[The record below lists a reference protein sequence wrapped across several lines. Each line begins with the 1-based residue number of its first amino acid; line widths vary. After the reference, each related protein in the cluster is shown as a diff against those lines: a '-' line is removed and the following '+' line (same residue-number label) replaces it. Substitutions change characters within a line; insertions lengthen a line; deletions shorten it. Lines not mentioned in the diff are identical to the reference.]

1 MRGLKWVACWARFYY
16 NLIHGGEN
24 GALSQRSEKTV
35 MYTYELKQQLFSSPE
50 PKTQRLGL

>member
-1 MRGLKWVACWARFYY
+1 MACCARFYY
-16 NLIHGGEN
+16 NLINGGEN
-24 GALSQRSEKTV
+24 GASSQRSEKTV